1 MFSRE
6 GYDTAMFLA
15 HSSTFLEIYDLQF
28 PDEQQHE
35 NRVHDMIPCTIQRTL
50 LMIK

>member
-1 MFSRE
+1 
-6 GYDTAMFLA
+6 MFLA

-28 PDEQQHE
+28 PDEKQHE
-35 NRVHDMIPCTIQRTL
+35 NRVHDIISGITQRTL